1 MKLVATTFWTF
12 PNVNSWRQRKIFKE
26 LKHGYLFEVEA
37 LLTKTF
43 SDNIKIDDD
52 HTPFVLKSDKWNA

>member
-1 MKLVATTFWTF
+1 MLPLFELF
-12 PNVNSWRQRKIFKE
+12 PMSIHEDRGKFLEE

-52 HTPFVLKSDKWNA
+52 HTPFVLKSDK

>member
-1 MKLVATTFWTF
+1 MSIHEDRGKFLE
-12 PNVNSWRQRKIFKE
+12 E